1 MSEHLDFQTDF
12 LDKKTSFKKGLP
24 SENKSNTPDEKD
36 GVQKYNWKKIMLIG
50 GVIVF
55 FGCVIF
61 LDSNSSKSMI
71 NMGSYAPSIT
81 NQVINVSA
89 GDDSVEYGEYRCF
102 RHHYDKA
109 VALSPEES
117 EQTLKNAQLSM
128 DIRANE
134 LERLRREIEY
144 SYITEYSPQWEID
157 DYNDKVN
164 AYNSKLASYQ
174 RDAATLNAR
183 IDRFNS
189 QIEAHNQYLI
199 QNCTPR

>member
-1 MSEHLDFQTDF
+1 MSEKDKKLDFDLGF
-12 LDKKTSFKKGLP
+12 LDEESPKPKQQIQKEPAKTLGTASTTKW
-24 SENKSNTPDEKD
+24 
-36 GVQKYNWKKIMLIG
+36 NWKTISIAV
-50 GVIVF
+50 GVII
-55 FGCVIF
+55 VIVWISVSEGNSRTSSSTYTPPNNSQVRNVATGN
-61 LDSNSSKSMI
+61 DSI
-71 NMGSYAPSIT
+71 
-81 NQVINVSA
+81 
-89 GDDSVEYGEYRCF
+89 EYGEYRCF

-164 AYNSKLASYQ
+164 TYNSKLASYQ